1 METEKSSVRVRS
13 AEKALGILELFDA
26 DRPKLSLQSIVQIT
40 GLNRA
45 TAYRFCQTLLYLG
58 FLERSGDRDYRP
70 GIKTLLLGHAAFATL
85 ELPEIAWPHLEALQE
100 ATGETANL
108 AIRDRT
114 EIVYLMRLKSSQIVN
129 IQLYVGSRLPV
140 YCTSMGKAILAHLPA
155 DEAEEVISEC
165 RFESRTPNT
174 ITNAKRLKEELIE
187 VRRDGYA
194 INDEEL
200 ELGLRGVAA
209 PVFNSVQYPIA
220 SINVAVPARTARKE
234 IEKKMAPLVT
244 EAANTITDVLSV
256 VGRRSGE
263 ATTQVVHEKH
273 PASSSKTTL

>member
-1 METEKSSVRVRS
+1 MKTEKSSVKVKS
-13 AEKALGILELFDA
+13 VEKALGILELFDA
-26 DRPKLSLQSIVQIT
+26 DRPRLTLQAIVQLT

-45 TAYRFCQTLLYLG
+45 TAYRFCQTLLFLG
-58 FLERSGDRDYRP
+58 FLERSGERHYRP

-108 AIRDRT
+108 AVRDGS
-114 EIVYLMRLKSSQIVN
+114 EIVYLMRLKSSQLVN

-140 YCTSMGKAILAHLPA
+140 YCTSMGKAMLAHLPA
-155 DEAEEVISEC
+155 DEAKAIISEC
-165 RFESRTPNT
+165 QFEAHTPKT
-174 ITNAKRLKEELIE
+174 ITNAKRLKEELVQ
-187 VRRDGYA
+187 VRKGGYA

-209 PVFNSVQYPIA
+209 PIFNCDRYPIG

-234 IEKKMAPLVT
+234 IEERLAPLVT
-244 EAANTITDVLSV
+244 KAAGRITDVLSI
-256 VGRRSGE
+256 VGRRSGNGSGRF
-263 ATTQVVHEKH
+263 A
-273 PASSSKTTL
+273 